1 MRLFRWI
8 FVVSLLLVSSGV
20 RAQTRLTRN
29 GKPAARIVVAQ
40 QTAADLTAAQL
51 LQRFVRESTGA
62 TLPLLHDVTPRK
74 GNILIG
80 ASDTAG
86 LAEDG
91 FRLRTQDGVL
101 RISSGG
107 DKGAVYG
114 VMTLLERYLGLD
126 YFAAGVYDLDRNPT
140 VTLPAMDFAENP
152 AFRYRQSQGY
162 GMAQDSVYRLALRL
176 EEPRDIF
183 AGGLWV
189 HTFNSLLPASVYG
202 AEHPEYYSFING
214 ERRPGRASQWCLTND
229 ELFELVAAKV
239 DSIFRAN
246 PGMNIISISQNDSN
260 FTYCRCEECEKVNR
274 HEGAPSG
281 NYVRFLNKLAERF
294 PDKEFSTLAYL
305 FTMQPPKHVKP
316 LPNVNIML
324 CDIDCDR
331 EVPLTDNASGR
342 EFIEAM
348 EGWAALSDNIFV
360 WDYGIN
366 FDNYLSPFPNFH
378 IIQPNI
384 QLFRD
389 HHANMVFE
397 QIGGPEGCDMAE
409 LRAYLMSKLMWNPDL
424 DLDATIRHFLDKY
437 YGAAAGEMYRYLLLR
452 QGGLLASNKDLWI
465 YDSPVTH
472 KDGMLNPNMLK
483 EYNKLFDAAEKAVEG
498 DSARLAHVQMARLTV
513 MYSDL
518 EISRA
523 NGGGDP
529 EELRAKVEKFRELT
543 GKYNVPSLNER
554 TNSPSEYCDL
564 YLSRFLPDENV
575 VNKAKGAKVTYTKP
589 PKQGYMKIADKAL
602 TDGIYGGTTYVES
615 WVGWEGTDA
624 DFTID
629 LGSETEINEVT
640 TDFLHQL
647 GAWILEPK
655 AVTWLVSDDNE
666 NFREIGRHE
675 FVEDRDVAVKFNT
688 VKTDLASPVK
698 ARYLRVKVDG
708 IGLCPDWHYGV
719 GHPAWFFIDEVTVK

>member
-74 GNILIG
+74 GDILIG

-91 FRLRTQDGVL
+91 FRLRTQEGVL

-140 VTLPAMDFAENP
+140 VTLPAMDFVENP

-274 HEGAPSG
+274 HEGALSG

-366 FDNYLSPFPNFH
+366 FDNMVAPFPNFP
-378 IIQPNI
+378 ILKPNI
-384 QLFRD
+384 GLFRRN
-389 HHANMVFE
+389 HATMHFS
-397 QIGGPEGCDMAE
+397 QIGGSYGGDFSEMRTYVVA
-409 LRAYLMSKLMWNPDL
+409 KLMWNPDQDTDSL
-424 DLDATIRHFLDKY
+424 MLRFMRGY
-437 YGAAAGEMYRYLLLR
+437 YGPAAPYIYQYEKLLE
-452 QGGLLASNKDLWI
+452 GALLAGGQRLWI
-465 YDSPVTH
+465 YDSPVSH
-472 KDGMLNPNMLK
+472 KDGMLNAACRK
-483 EYNKLFDAAEKAVEG
+483 RYGELFDCAERAVAG
-498 DSARLAHVQMARLTV
+498 DSVLLRRVRLTRLPL
-513 MYSDL
+513 MYSNL
-518 EISRA
+518 EIARTTADKDLGAVVS
-523 NGGGDP
+523 
-529 EELRAKVEKFRELT
+529 ELDAFEKYVTQFGVKT
-543 GKYNVPSLNER
+543 LNER
-554 TNSPSEYCDL
+554 NNSPQEYCRL
-564 YLSRFLPDENV
+564 YRKRYLPAENS
-575 VNKAKGAKVTYTKP
+575 NLALGARIVWIDAPAEKYRASGEKT
-589 PKQGYMKIADKAL
+589 L
-602 TDGIYGGTTYVES
+602 TDGLFGGASFVES
-615 WVGWEGTDA
+615 WTGWEGKDGA
-624 DFTID
+624 FVVD
-629 LGSETEINEVT
+629 LGRDVT
-640 TDFLHQL
+640 FSTVETDFLHQL
-647 GAWILEPK
+647 GQWILLPRSVRYSVSFDNADWTPFGQVEFPEDQSVPVK
-655 AVTWLVSDDNE
+655 FVPAAVTAAQPVLARYVKV
-666 NFREIGRHE
+666 EIEG
-675 FVEDRDVAVKFNT
+675 
-688 VKTDLASPVK
+688 VKT
-698 ARYLRVKVDG
+698 
-708 IGLCPDWHYGV
+708 CPPWHYGV
-719 GHPAWFFIDEVTVK
+719 GCPCWFFLDEVTVK

>member
-1 MRLFRWI
+1 M
-8 FVVSLLLVSSGV
+8 
-20 RAQTRLTRN
+20 
-29 GKPAARIVVAQ
+29 
-40 QTAADLTAAQL
+40 
-51 LQRFVRESTGA
+51 
-62 TLPLLHDVTPRK
+62 TPRK

-274 HEGAPSG
+274 HEGALSG

-366 FDNYLSPFPNFH
+366 FDNMVAPFPNFP
-378 IIQPNI
+378 ILKPNI
-384 QLFRD
+384 GLFRRN
-389 HHANMVFE
+389 HATMHFS
-397 QIGGPEGCDMAE
+397 QIGGSYGGDFSEMRTYVVA
-409 LRAYLMSKLMWNPDL
+409 KLMWNPDQDTDSL
-424 DLDATIRHFLDKY
+424 MLRFMRGY
-437 YGAAAGEMYRYLLLR
+437 YGPAAPYIYQYEKLLE
-452 QGGLLASNKDLWI
+452 GALLAGGQRLWI
-465 YDSPVTH
+465 YDSPVSH
-472 KDGMLNPNMLK
+472 KDGMLNAACRK
-483 EYNKLFDAAEKAVEG
+483 RYGELFDCAERAVAG
-498 DSARLAHVQMARLTV
+498 DSVLLRRVRLTRLPL
-513 MYSDL
+513 MYSNL
-518 EISRA
+518 EIARHDGRQGSRRRGERA
-523 NGGGDP
+523 GRVREIRDP
-529 EELRAKVEKFRELT
+529 IRREDAQRTQQQPAGILPALPRTLSSCGELQSGAGRADRLDRRSCGEIPGVGRKDPDRRSFRRRVVRRELD
-543 GKYNVPSLNER
+543 GLGGQGRRLRRRSGPRRGLLDGR
-554 TNSPSEYCDL
+554 D
-564 YLSRFLPDENV
+564 RFPAPAGPVDS
-575 VNKAKGAKVTYTKP
+575 AAPFGALLRFVRQRGLDTVRA
-589 PKQGYMKIADKAL
+589 G
-602 TDGIYGGTTYVES
+602 GIS
-615 WVGWEGTDA
+615 
-624 DFTID
+624 
-629 LGSETEINEVT
+629 
-640 TDFLHQL
+640 
-647 GAWILEPK
+647 
-655 AVTWLVSDDNE
+655 
-666 NFREIGRHE
+666 
-675 FVEDRDVAVKFNT
+675 
-688 VKTDLASPVK
+688 
-698 ARYLRVKVDG
+698 
-708 IGLCPDWHYGV
+708 
-719 GHPAWFFIDEVTVK
+719 

>member
-74 GNILIG
+74 GDILIG

-274 HEGAPSG
+274 YEGAPSG
-281 NYVRFLNKLAERF
+281 NYIRFLNKLAERF

-366 FDNYLSPFPNFH
+366 FDNMVAPFPNFP
-378 IIQPNI
+378 ILKPNI
-384 QLFRD
+384 GLFRRN
-389 HHANMVFE
+389 HATMHFS
-397 QIGGPEGCDMAE
+397 QIGGSYGGDFSEMRTYVVA
-409 LRAYLMSKLMWNPDL
+409 KLMWNPDQDTDSL
-424 DLDATIRHFLDKY
+424 MLRFMRGY
-437 YGAAAGEMYRYLLLR
+437 YGPAAPYIYQYEKLLE
-452 QGGLLASNKDLWI
+452 GALLAGGQRLWI
-465 YDSPVTH
+465 YDSPVSH
-472 KDGMLNPNMLK
+472 KDGMLNAACRK
-483 EYNKLFDAAEKAVEG
+483 RYGELFDCAERAVAG
-498 DSARLAHVQMARLTV
+498 DSVLLRRVRLTRLPL
-513 MYSDL
+513 MYSNL
-518 EISRA
+518 EIARHDGRQGPRRRGERA
-523 NGGGDP
+523 GRVREIRDP
-529 EELRAKVEKFRELT
+529 IRREDAQRTQQQPAGILPALPRTLSSCGELQSGAGRADRLDRRSCGEIPGVGRKDPDRRSFRRRVVRRELD
-543 GKYNVPSLNER
+543 GLGGQGRRLRRRSGPRRSLLDGR
-554 TNSPSEYCDL
+554 D
-564 YLSRFLPDENV
+564 RFPAPAGPVDS
-575 VNKAKGAKVTYTKP
+575 AAPFGALLRFVRQRGLDP
-589 PKQGYMKIADKAL
+589 VRAG
-602 TDGIYGGTTYVES
+602 GIS
-615 WVGWEGTDA
+615 
-624 DFTID
+624 
-629 LGSETEINEVT
+629 
-640 TDFLHQL
+640 
-647 GAWILEPK
+647 
-655 AVTWLVSDDNE
+655 
-666 NFREIGRHE
+666 
-675 FVEDRDVAVKFNT
+675 
-688 VKTDLASPVK
+688 
-698 ARYLRVKVDG
+698 
-708 IGLCPDWHYGV
+708 
-719 GHPAWFFIDEVTVK
+719 

>member
-274 HEGAPSG
+274 HEGALSG

-366 FDNYLSPFPNFH
+366 FDNMVAPFPNFP
-378 IIQPNI
+378 ILKPNI
-384 QLFRD
+384 GLFRRN
-389 HHANMVFE
+389 HATMHFS
-397 QIGGPEGCDMAE
+397 QIGGSYGGDFSEMRTYVVA
-409 LRAYLMSKLMWNPDL
+409 KLMWNPDQDTDSL
-424 DLDATIRHFLDKY
+424 MLRFMRGY
-437 YGAAAGEMYRYLLLR
+437 YGSAAPYIYQYEKLLE
-452 QGGLLASNKDLWI
+452 GALLAGGQRLWI
-465 YDSPVTH
+465 YDSPVSH
-472 KDGMLNPNMLK
+472 KDGMLNAACRK
-483 EYNKLFDAAEKAVEG
+483 RYGELFDCAERAVAG
-498 DSARLAHVQMARLTV
+498 DSVLLRRVRLTRLPL
-513 MYSDL
+513 MYSNL
-518 EISRA
+518 EIARHDGRQGSRRRGERA
-523 NGGGDP
+523 GRVREIRDP
-529 EELRAKVEKFRELT
+529 IRREDAQRTQQQPAGILPALPRTLSSCGELQSGAGRADRLDRRSCGEIPGVGRKDPDRRSFRRRVVRRELD
-543 GKYNVPSLNER
+543 GLGGQGRRLRRRSGPRRGLLDGR
-554 TNSPSEYCDL
+554 D
-564 YLSRFLPDENV
+564 RFPAPAGPVDS
-575 VNKAKGAKVTYTKP
+575 AAPFGALLRFVRQRGLDTVRA
-589 PKQGYMKIADKAL
+589 G
-602 TDGIYGGTTYVES
+602 GIS
-615 WVGWEGTDA
+615 
-624 DFTID
+624 
-629 LGSETEINEVT
+629 
-640 TDFLHQL
+640 
-647 GAWILEPK
+647 
-655 AVTWLVSDDNE
+655 
-666 NFREIGRHE
+666 
-675 FVEDRDVAVKFNT
+675 
-688 VKTDLASPVK
+688 
-698 ARYLRVKVDG
+698 
-708 IGLCPDWHYGV
+708 
-719 GHPAWFFIDEVTVK
+719 

>member
-274 HEGAPSG
+274 HEGALSG

-366 FDNYLSPFPNFH
+366 FDNMVAPFPNFP
-378 IIQPNI
+378 ILKPNI
-384 QLFRD
+384 GLFRRN
-389 HHANMVFE
+389 HATMHFS
-397 QIGGPEGCDMAE
+397 QIGGSYGGDFSEMRTYVVA
-409 LRAYLMSKLMWNPDL
+409 KLMWNPDQDTDSL
-424 DLDATIRHFLDKY
+424 MLRFMRGY
-437 YGAAAGEMYRYLLLR
+437 YGPAAPYIYQYEKLLE
-452 QGGLLASNKDLWI
+452 GALLAGGQRLWI
-465 YDSPVTH
+465 SRTRTACSTPPAASVTESCSTAPS
-472 KDGMLNPNMLK
+472 GLWRGIPSCC
-483 EYNKLFDAAEKAVEG
+483 AACA
-498 DSARLAHVQMARLTV
+498 
-513 MYSDL
+513 
-518 EISRA
+518 
-523 NGGGDP
+523 
-529 EELRAKVEKFRELT
+529 
-543 GKYNVPSLNER
+543 
-554 TNSPSEYCDL
+554 
-564 YLSRFLPDENV
+564 
-575 VNKAKGAKVTYTKP
+575 
-589 PKQGYMKIADKAL
+589 
-602 TDGIYGGTTYVES
+602 
-615 WVGWEGTDA
+615 
-624 DFTID
+624 
-629 LGSETEINEVT
+629 
-640 TDFLHQL
+640 
-647 GAWILEPK
+647 
-655 AVTWLVSDDNE
+655 
-666 NFREIGRHE
+666 
-675 FVEDRDVAVKFNT
+675 
-688 VKTDLASPVK
+688 
-698 ARYLRVKVDG
+698 
-708 IGLCPDWHYGV
+708 
-719 GHPAWFFIDEVTVK
+719 

>member
-274 HEGAPSG
+274 HEGALSG

-366 FDNYLSPFPNFH
+366 FDNMVAPFPNFP
-378 IIQPNI
+378 ILKPNI
-384 QLFRD
+384 GLFRRN
-389 HHANMVFE
+389 HATMHFS
-397 QIGGPEGCDMAE
+397 QIGGSYGGDFSEMRTYVVA
-409 LRAYLMSKLMWNPDL
+409 KLMWNPDQDTDSL
-424 DLDATIRHFLDKY
+424 MLRFMRGY
-437 YGAAAGEMYRYLLLR
+437 YGPAAPYIYQYEKLLE
-452 QGGLLASNKDLWI
+452 GALLAGGQRLWI
-465 YDSPVTH
+465 YDSPVSH
-472 KDGMLNPNMLK
+472 KDGMLNAACRK
-483 EYNKLFDAAEKAVEG
+483 RYGELFDCAERAVAGDGRQGPRRRGERAG
-498 DSARLAHVQMARLTV
+498 RVREIRDPIRRENAQRAQQQSAGILPALPQTLPSCGELQSGAGRADRLDRRSCGEIPGVGREDPDRRSFRRRIVRRELDGLGGQGRRLRRRSGPRRDLLDGRDRFPAPAGPVDSAAPFGALLRFVRQRGLDPV
-513 MYSDL
+513 
-518 EISRA
+518 RA
-523 NGGGDP
+523 GG
-529 EELRAKVEKFRELT
+529 
-543 GKYNVPSLNER
+543 
-554 TNSPSEYCDL
+554 
-564 YLSRFLPDENV
+564 
-575 VNKAKGAKVTYTKP
+575 
-589 PKQGYMKIADKAL
+589 
-602 TDGIYGGTTYVES
+602 
-615 WVGWEGTDA
+615 
-624 DFTID
+624 
-629 LGSETEINEVT
+629 
-640 TDFLHQL
+640 
-647 GAWILEPK
+647 
-655 AVTWLVSDDNE
+655 VS
-666 NFREIGRHE
+666 
-675 FVEDRDVAVKFNT
+675 
-688 VKTDLASPVK
+688 
-698 ARYLRVKVDG
+698 
-708 IGLCPDWHYGV
+708 
-719 GHPAWFFIDEVTVK
+719 

>member
-40 QTAADLTAAQL
+40 QTAADLTA
-51 LQRFVRESTGA
+51 
-62 TLPLLHDVTPRK
+62 
-74 GNILIG
+74 
-80 ASDTAG
+80 
-86 LAEDG
+86 
-91 FRLRTQDGVL
+91 
-101 RISSGG
+101 
-107 DKGAVYG
+107 
-114 VMTLLERYLGLD
+114 
-126 YFAAGVYDLDRNPT
+126 GVYELDRNPT

-274 HEGAPSG
+274 HEGALSG

-366 FDNYLSPFPNFH
+366 FDNMVRSPT
-378 IIQPNI
+378 
-384 QLFRD
+384 FR
-389 HHANMVFE
+389 
-397 QIGGPEGCDMAE
+397 
-409 LRAYLMSKLMWNPDL
+409 YSNPTSGFSV
-424 DLDATIRHFLDKY
+424 ATTPRCTSRRS
-437 YGAAAGEMYRYLLLR
+437 AAR
-452 QGGLLASNKDLWI
+452 
-465 YDSPVTH
+465 T
-472 KDGMLNPNMLK
+472 
-483 EYNKLFDAAEKAVEG
+483 AA
-498 DSARLAHVQMARLTV
+498 
-513 MYSDL
+513 
-518 EISRA
+518 ISRRCA
-523 NGGGDP
+523 P
-529 EELRAKVEKFRELT
+529 MW
-543 GKYNVPSLNER
+543 
-554 TNSPSEYCDL
+554 SPS
-564 YLSRFLPDENV
+564 
-575 VNKAKGAKVTYTKP
+575 
-589 PKQGYMKIADKAL
+589 
-602 TDGIYGGTTYVES
+602 
-615 WVGWEGTDA
+615 
-624 DFTID
+624 
-629 LGSETEINEVT
+629 
-640 TDFLHQL
+640 
-647 GAWILEPK
+647 
-655 AVTWLVSDDNE
+655 
-666 NFREIGRHE
+666 
-675 FVEDRDVAVKFNT
+675 
-688 VKTDLASPVK
+688 
-698 ARYLRVKVDG
+698 
-708 IGLCPDWHYGV
+708 
-719 GHPAWFFIDEVTVK
+719 

>member
-274 HEGAPSG
+274 HEGALSG

-366 FDNYLSPFPNFH
+366 FDNMVAPFPNFP
-378 IIQPNI
+378 ILKPNI
-384 QLFRD
+384 GLFRRN
-389 HHANMVFE
+389 HATMHFS
-397 QIGGPEGCDMAE
+397 QIGGSYGGDFSEMRTYVVA
-409 LRAYLMSKLMWNPDL
+409 KLMWNPDQDTDSL
-424 DLDATIRHFLDKY
+424 MLRFMRGY
-437 YGAAAGEMYRYLLLR
+437 YGPAAPYIYQYEKLLE
-452 QGGLLASNKDLWI
+452 GALLAGGQRLWI
-465 YDSPVTH
+465 YDSPVSH
-472 KDGMLNPNMLK
+472 KDGMLNAACRK
-483 EYNKLFDAAEKAVEG
+483 RYGELFDCA
-498 DSARLAHVQMARLTV
+498 
-513 MYSDL
+513 
-518 EISRA
+518 
-523 NGGGDP
+523 
-529 EELRAKVEKFRELT
+529 
-543 GKYNVPSLNER
+543 
-554 TNSPSEYCDL
+554 
-564 YLSRFLPDENV
+564 
-575 VNKAKGAKVTYTKP
+575 
-589 PKQGYMKIADKAL
+589 
-602 TDGIYGGTTYVES
+602 
-615 WVGWEGTDA
+615 
-624 DFTID
+624 
-629 LGSETEINEVT
+629 
-640 TDFLHQL
+640 
-647 GAWILEPK
+647 
-655 AVTWLVSDDNE
+655 
-666 NFREIGRHE
+666 
-675 FVEDRDVAVKFNT
+675 EDRKSVV
-688 VKTDLASPVK
+688 
-698 ARYLRVKVDG
+698 
-708 IGLCPDWHYGV
+708 
-719 GHPAWFFIDEVTVK
+719 

>member
-74 GNILIG
+74 GDILIG

-126 YFAAGVYDLDRNPT
+126 YFAAGVYELDRNPT

-183 AGGLWV
+183 AGSLWV

-229 ELFELVAAKV
+229 ELFELAAAKV

-246 PGMNIISISQNDSN
+246 PGMDIISISQNDSN

-274 HEGAPSG
+274 YEGAPSG

-366 FDNYLSPFPNFH
+366 FDNMVAPFPNFP
-378 IIQPNI
+378 ILKSNI
-384 QLFRD
+384 GLFRRN
-389 HHANMVFE
+389 HATMHFS
-397 QIGGPEGCDMAE
+397 QIGG
-409 LRAYLMSKLMWNPDL
+409 S
-424 DLDATIRHFLDKY
+424 
-437 YGAAAGEMYRYLLLR
+437 
-452 QGGLLASNKDLWI
+452 
-465 YDSPVTH
+465 
-472 KDGMLNPNMLK
+472 
-483 EYNKLFDAAEKAVEG
+483 
-498 DSARLAHVQMARLTV
+498 
-513 MYSDL
+513 
-518 EISRA
+518 
-523 NGGGDP
+523 
-529 EELRAKVEKFRELT
+529 
-543 GKYNVPSLNER
+543 
-554 TNSPSEYCDL
+554 
-564 YLSRFLPDENV
+564 
-575 VNKAKGAKVTYTKP
+575 
-589 PKQGYMKIADKAL
+589 
-602 TDGIYGGTTYVES
+602 
-615 WVGWEGTDA
+615 
-624 DFTID
+624 
-629 LGSETEINEVT
+629 
-640 TDFLHQL
+640 
-647 GAWILEPK
+647 
-655 AVTWLVSDDNE
+655 
-666 NFREIGRHE
+666 
-675 FVEDRDVAVKFNT
+675 
-688 VKTDLASPVK
+688 
-698 ARYLRVKVDG
+698 
-708 IGLCPDWHYGV
+708 
-719 GHPAWFFIDEVTVK
+719 